1 MRHNFVCINHEVSEM
16 WININNIV
24 RIAIVG
30 NEFVYVDFVNGAKMC
45 FEPSKAE
52 ELLNAIRVSDSVALH
67 QSSNKGGNA

>member
-1 MRHNFVCINHEVSEM
+1 MRHNFVCINHEGSEM

-30 NEFVYVDFVNGAKMC
+30 NEFAYVDFINGAKIC
-45 FEPSKAE
+45 LEASKVE
-52 ELLNAIRVSDSVALH
+52 ELLNAIRVSDSVELH